1 MSDLATNF
9 HLNHSYGQTIKTKN
23 QASRNQKLNNWISK
37 VMQTELKLKPRHII
51 SSLLSSGP
59 HGRGARETNQKISK
73 RLKIKI
79 WKKKKKKSRFSN
91 IWSESV
97 EDHSPVRDG
106 RGPNDLTPRFS
117 IDHQD
122 VPHVLTDETKKLNTK
137 TFIPALKHLW
147 AQTTQRGLTDD
158 PKEATRTNPW
168 PMSRQLIDQYHPESE
183 WSSAAK
189 SFCTHRVQ

>member
-23 QASRNQKLNNWISK
+23 QASRNQKLNNWTSK

-51 SSLLSSGP
+51 YSLLSSGP

-79 WKKKKKKSRFSN
+79 WKKTNRFDN

-122 VPHVLTDETKKLNTK
+122 VPHVLTDETKKK
-137 TFIPALKHLW
+137 TLKPSFQLW
-147 AQTTQRGLTDD
+147 
-158 PKEATRTNPW
+158 
-168 PMSRQLIDQYHPESE
+168 SISE
-183 WSSAAK
+183 LK
-189 SFCTHRVQ
+189 LHREE

>member
-23 QASRNQKLNNWISK
+23 QASRNQKLNNWTSK

-79 WKKKKKKSRFSN
+79 WKKKKKQ
-91 IWSESV
+91 IWQHLEWKCRRSLSCERRQRSY
-97 EDHSPVRDG
+97 
-106 RGPNDLTPRFS
+106 LTPRFS

-183 WSSAAK
+183 WLSAAK